1 MKQSHDFRPSGR
13 HDNQIKVKQPRFPIE
28 MNKVKQPEFP
38 IEMTIEITQQ
48 LEVHNTHISLPGEL
62 SWQSCRCR
70 GRVGQD
76 EVCTKLNGQNN
87 IRQVQRQRADHK
99 DSMQDMPVD
108 KHSHFPARD
117 FKMILWNL
125 WLVIL
130 CPSEIT

>member
-13 HDNQIKVKQPRFPIE
+13 HDNQIKVKQPKFPIE

-76 EVCTKLNGQNN
+76 VICTKLNGQNN

-99 DSMQDMPVD
+99 DCWFITRYQGSNEM
-108 KHSHFPARD
+108 KARCPAIRWHD
-117 FKMILWNL
+117 D
-125 WLVIL
+125 
-130 CPSEIT
+130 EIKVARMK